1 MRLNTLRPFVAAALF
16 AAATACSPQKPA
28 APAAPPPDAK
38 RVDDSKTG
46 ALAGRVLIEGPVP
59 ANVPIKMMTDP
70 FCMRAHPDGSSF
82 ESYLVDPA
90 GDNVGLENVFVYVKD
105 GLGTYYFDIPT
116 EPVKLD
122 QEGCRYTPHVMGVRA
137 GQPIEIRNSDETVHN
152 VNARAEINQGFNIG
166 QVIRGRKDLRTFTAP
181 EVMIPFMCDVHKWM
195 NAFVGVLNHPYFAV
209 TKDGGKFE
217 LKNLPAGTYTIEA
230 WHEKLGTQAQQVTIA
245 EKESKEV
252 TFTFTAT
259 ATGQ

>member
-1 MRLNTLRPFVAAALF
+1 MRLNILRTFLGAALF
-16 AAATACSPQKPA
+16 AAAAACSGQKPA
-28 APAAPPPDAK
+28 TAAAPPPDAK

-59 ANVPIKMMTDP
+59 ANVPIKMLTDP
-70 FCMRAHPDGSSF
+70 YCLRAHPDGSSF
-82 ESYLVDPA
+82 ESYVVEN
-90 GDNVGLENVFVYVKD
+90 GGLENVFVYVKD

-122 QEGCRYTPHVMGVRA
+122 QEGCRYTPHVTGVRA
-137 GQPIEIRNSDETVHN
+137 GQPIEVRNSDETLHN

-166 QVIRGRKDLRTFTAP
+166 QAIKGRKDLRTFTAP
-181 EVMIPFMCDVHKWM
+181 EIMIPFRCDVHPWM
-195 NAFVGVLNHPYFAV
+195 TAFVGVLTHPYFAV
-209 TKDGGKFE
+209 TRDGGKFE

-230 WHEKLGTQAQQVTIA
+230 WHEKLGTQTRKVTIA

-252 TFTFTAT
+252 TFTFTTT